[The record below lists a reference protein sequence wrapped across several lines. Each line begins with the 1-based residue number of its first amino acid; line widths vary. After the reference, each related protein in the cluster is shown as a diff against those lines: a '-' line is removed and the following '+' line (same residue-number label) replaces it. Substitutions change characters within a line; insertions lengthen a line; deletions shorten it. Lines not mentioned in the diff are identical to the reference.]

1 MPGAEVTGGGL
12 AGMSPA
18 FAPYKLLETAI
29 VLVLGGVL
37 YRLTQTGLG
46 GRVAH
51 RIEATAP
58 SLRTV
63 LLFFFAGVVG
73 FALVAAAA

>member
-1 MPGAEVTGGGL
+1 
-12 AGMSPA
+12 MSPA
-18 FAPYKLLETAI
+18 FAPTKLLETAI
-29 VLVLGGVL
+29 ILVLGGVL
-37 YRLTQTGLG
+37 YRLTQTTHG
-46 GRVAH
+46 GRVSH
-51 RIEATAP
+51 RIEAIAP